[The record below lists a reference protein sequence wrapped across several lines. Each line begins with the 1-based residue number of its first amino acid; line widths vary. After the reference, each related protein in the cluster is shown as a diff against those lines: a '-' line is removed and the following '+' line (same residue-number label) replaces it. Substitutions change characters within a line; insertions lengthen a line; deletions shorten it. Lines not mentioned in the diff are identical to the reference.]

1 MPTNKTIAVLTTHEL
16 EEVLLNT
23 LNKSKT
29 IESQESAEKEQ
40 KQENLKFYT
49 IREACK
55 LLNCCR
61 TTIYNWCRQ
70 GLISY
75 TKIGRRVLFK
85 KSDLENAGSQVSIEN
100 NRMNLTINGG
110 KNAR

>member
-1 MPTNKTIAVLTTHEL
+1 MSEQSISLLTPAQL

-23 LNKSKT
+23 LSKSNFH
-29 IESQESAEKEQ
+29 ERLEKDDSLQ
-40 KQENLKFYT
+40 KQENLQFFT

-75 TKIGRRVLFK
+75 RKVGRKVLF
-85 KSDLENAGSQVSIEN
+85 SRENLENAGSQVSIEN